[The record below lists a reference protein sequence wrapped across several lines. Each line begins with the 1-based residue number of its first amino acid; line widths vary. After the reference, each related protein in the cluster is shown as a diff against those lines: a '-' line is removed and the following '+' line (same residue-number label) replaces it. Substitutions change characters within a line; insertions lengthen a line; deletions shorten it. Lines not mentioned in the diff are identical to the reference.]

1 MVLQYSIDQDVGRL
15 IYFITTIDIMSNYE
29 WSATVII
36 TNILCSDVENVEVT
50 YTSNK

>member
-15 IYFITTIDIMSNYE
+15 IYFIIDIMSNYE
-29 WSATVII
+29 GSASVII
-36 TNILCSDVENVEVT
+36 TNILCSDVEYAIVT